1 MRIGLNIGA
10 SKGVDDSL
18 DGLVKAAQSAEAAG
32 LSNLWMAHISGL
44 DAITALSIVGRETST
59 IGLGTAVT
67 AVYQRHPI
75 AMAQHAITAGVACGG
90 RFSLGIGL
98 AHKIV
103 VESMWGY
110 SYDKPAK
117 YMREYLEL
125 LVPLMKGETIQH
137 EGEQFNV
144 HGVTLD
150 VPDAPEV
157 PILVAA
163 LGPMMLKL
171 TGELGDG
178 TVTWMTGPNTL
189 RDHIIPNISQAASSV
204 GKEAPAIVAGFP
216 VALTNDPD
224 AAKQSIDKILKVYG
238 QLPSYRAM
246 LDKEGAATPS
256 DVALVGDE
264 ATLRKQL
271 AELRDVGV
279 TDFTASLITT
289 DPEETRRTVEFLG
302 SEV

>member
-10 SKGVDDSL
+10 SKGYDDSL
-18 DGLVKAAQSAEAAG
+18 DGLVNTAKQAETQG

-44 DAITALSIVGRETST
+44 DAISALSIVGRETST

-75 AMAQHAITAGVACGG
+75 AMAQQALTAGVACGG

-117 YMREYLEL
+117 YMREYLQL
-125 LVPLMKGETIQH
+125 LVPLMNGETIQH

-150 VPDAPEV
+150 VPGARQV

-163 LGPMMLKL
+163 LGPLMLKL
-171 TGELGDG
+171 TGEMADG

-189 RDHIIPNISQAASSV
+189 RDYIIPRITEAATNV
-204 GKEAPAIVAGFP
+204 GKKAPAIVAGFP
-216 VALTNDPD
+216 VALTSDPD
-224 AAKQSIDKILKVYG
+224 TARDNIDKILRIYG

-246 LDKEGAATPS
+246 LDKEGAKVPS
-256 DVALVGDE
+256 EVALVGDE
-264 ATLRKQL
+264 TQLRKQIKV
-271 AELRDVGV
+271 LRDVGV

-289 DPEETRRTVEFLG
+289 DPVEIQRTIEFLG

>member
-18 DGLVKAAQSAEAAG
+18 DGLVRAAQNAETAG

-75 AMAQHAITAGVACGG
+75 AMAQHAITAAVACGG

-150 VPDAPEV
+150 VPGAPEI

-163 LGPMMLKL
+163 LGPIMLKL
-171 TGELGDG
+171 TGELADG

-189 RDHIIPNISQAASSV
+189 RDHIIPKISQAASSA
-204 GKEAPAIVAGFP
+204 GKNTPVIAAGFP

-224 AAKQSIDKILKVYG
+224 AAKQSIDKILKIYG

-264 ATLRKQL
+264 SQLRQQL
-271 AELRDVGV
+271 QVLREVGV

-289 DPEETRRTVEFLG
+289 DPEETRRTIEFLG

>member
-10 SKGVDDSL
+10 SKGYDDTL
-18 DGLVKAAQSAEAAG
+18 DGLVNTAQQAEAQG

-44 DAITALSIVGRETST
+44 DAISALSIVGRETTT

-75 AMAQHAITAGVACGG
+75 AMAQQALTAGAACGG

-103 VESMWGY
+103 VESMWGF
-110 SYDKPAK
+110 SYDQPAK
-117 YMREYLEL
+117 YMREYLQL
-125 LVPLMKGETIQH
+125 LIPLMKGETIQH

-150 VPDAPEV
+150 VPGVREV
-157 PILVAA
+157 PVLVAA

-171 TGELGDG
+171 TGELADG

-189 RDHIIPNISQAASSV
+189 HDYIIPKISAAAANV
-204 GKEAPAIVAGFP
+204 GKKAPTIVAGFP

-224 AAKQSIDKILKVYG
+224 KARQDIDKILKIYG

-246 LDKEGAATPS
+246 LDKEGAKVPS
-256 DVALVGDE
+256 EVALVGNE
-264 ATLRKQL
+264 AQLGKQL
-271 AELRDVGV
+271 QVLRDAGV

-289 DPEETRRTVEFLG
+289 DPVEIQRTIEFLG